1 MKSATLSLLMLALL
15 AIVLPSYLPP
25 AAQAAL
31 PTAVKTFSGSL
42 TSANP
47 NVTQPWQS
55 RDFPDPGFLFHY
67 AITGGSQPDD
77 VVYVYIEG
85 TIDSWD
91 LNWPLMGEGWTYCSP
106 YSFEPCPF
114 DAGLYNVTA
123 QAGPAA
129 RLPIS
134 YSIGFYLVPN
144 PPVDFSGH
152 IPANS
157 TVRRSIFGVLLP
169 SAATNSKIVL
179 GVTSGSYQFFVDNK
193 NGTVVNRNTQLSLN
207 LTKGFHLLEVD
218 AETEGIGE
226 DVAWSVQVS
235 GPPKLDVRIV
245 DTCPTLNPKSGQ
257 STCVTHAE
265 ATASSGTPT
274 VSYQWTASGGKLNS
288 TAGQWITWTAPPGVA
303 AYTLT
308 VNASAPGYVS
318 GTDSLTVQVTPE
330 FPTAT
335 LPFLGA
341 VLLASLLVIRRFG
354 NKPAGSIVTS
364 DSGTSKRVTIRD

>member
-15 AIVLPSYLPP
+15 AIAFPASLPP
-25 AAQAAL
+25 GVEAAL
-31 PTAVKTFSGSL
+31 PRAVKTFSGSL

-77 VVYVYIEG
+77 VVYVYIEETG
-85 TIDSWD
+85 DAWD
-91 LNWPLMGEGWTYCSP
+91 VNWPLMGEGWTYCSP
-106 YSFEPCPF
+106 YSFQPCPF
-114 DAGLYNVTA
+114 DAGSYNVTVE
-123 QAGPAA
+123 AGPAA

-157 TVRRSIFGVLLP
+157 NVRRSIFGVLLP
-169 SAATNSKIVL
+169 SAATSEIVL
-179 GVTSGSYQFFVDNK
+179 GVTSGSYEFFVDNE
-193 NGTVVNRNTQLSLN
+193 NETVVNRNTQLSLN
-207 LTKGFHLLEVD
+207 FTKGFHLLEVD

-226 DVAWSVQVS
+226 DVAWSVQIS

-257 STCVTHAE
+257 SICVTHAE
-265 ATASSGTPT
+265 ATASSGTPA
-274 VSYQWTASGGKLNS
+274 VSYQWTVSGGSLNS
-288 TAGQWITWTAPPGVA
+288 TTGQWVAWTAPPGVA
-303 AYTLT
+303 TYTLT

-318 GTDSLTVQVTPE
+318 GTDSLIVQVTPE

-341 VLLASLLVIRRFG
+341 VVLASLLVIRRRFRHQPC
-354 NKPAGSIVTS
+354 K
-364 DSGTSKRVTIRD
+364 